1 MSALAPVLE
10 RYFSEFLVAK
20 RVSPRTVEA
29 YRDAFCLLLAYAE
42 KRTGKRPACLDI
54 CDLDAELIVAF
65 LNHLETERHNG
76 ITTRNLRLAAIHGF
90 FTYASLRCPEHAA
103 LIQRVLA
110 VPRKRSDLKLVTF
123 LNRAETEA
131 LLAAPDLDT
140 HGGRRD
146 RALIALAVQT
156 GLRVS
161 ELTGLRCDDVR
172 FDGGPAVRCLGKGRK
187 ERSTPLT
194 RATARVL
201 RAWMAER
208 GGGPDEALFPSRSGG
223 ELSTDAVADLLAK
236 HVATAQ
242 MSCVSLRTKRVSP
255 HTLRHTA
262 AMNLLQAGVDI
273 ATIAL
278 WLGHA
283 GIKSTAVYVHADLAM
298 KQKALDRT
306 APTTLARG
314 RFRPSDELLEFLH
327 SL

>member
-1 MSALAPVLE
+1 VSALAPVLE

-29 YRDAFCLLLAYAE
+29 YRDAICLLLGYAE
-42 KRTGKRPACLDI
+42 KRTGKRPGRLDI
-54 CDLDAELIVAF
+54 ADLDAELIVSF
-65 LNHLETERHNG
+65 LNYLETERHNG

-90 FTYASLRCPEHAA
+90 FTYAALRCPEHAA

-110 VPRKRSDLKLVTF
+110 VPRKRCDVKLVTF
-123 LNRAETEA
+123 LNRSETEA
-131 LLAAPDLDT
+131 LLAAPDLDSFA
-140 HGGRRD
+140 GRRD
-146 RALIALAVQT
+146 RALLALAVQT

-161 ELTGLRCDDVR
+161 ELTGLRCCDVR
-172 FDGGPAVRCLGKGRK
+172 FEGGPSVRCLGKGRK

-194 RATARVL
+194 RATARVV

-208 GGGPDEALFPSRSGG
+208 RGEPGDALFPSRSGG
-223 ELSTDAVADLLAK
+223 PLSTDAVADLLAK
-236 HVATAQ
+236 HVATAETA
-242 MSCVSLRTKRVSP
+242 CPTLRTKRVTP

-283 GIKSTAVYVHADLAM
+283 GLKSTAVYTHADLAM
-298 KQKALDRT
+298 KQRALDRT